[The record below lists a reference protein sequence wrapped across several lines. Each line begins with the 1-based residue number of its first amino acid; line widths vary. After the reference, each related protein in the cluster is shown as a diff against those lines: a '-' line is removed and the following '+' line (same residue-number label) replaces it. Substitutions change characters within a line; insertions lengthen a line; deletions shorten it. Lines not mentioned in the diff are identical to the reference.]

1 MPSASNETFQLIILI
16 LVAIA
21 LLLQAGLVVV
31 VLVGLGK
38 LTKMAKEEIADIR
51 QSVMPVV
58 NETRDFLTN
67 VTPKIEAAVDDLSVI
82 VHTARS
88 QSQAVGSASVEFV
101 ERFRRQSAR
110 LESLMSGLIDTADR
124 TSTVVAG
131 TVGGPIRRIAGVV
144 ASAKAVVDTL
154 RGGNSRA
161 QASRARD
168 RRNMAL

>member
-1 MPSASNETFQLIILI
+1 MSSASNETFQLIILI

-58 NETRDFLTN
+58 NETRDLLTN
-67 VTPKIEAAVDDLSVI
+67 VAPKIEAAVDDLSTI
-82 VHTARS
+82 IHTARS

-101 ERFRRQSAR
+101 ERFRRQAAR
-110 LESLMSGLIDTADR
+110 LEGLMSGLIDTADR

-131 TVGGPIRRIAGVV
+131 VGGPIRRIAGVV

-154 RGGNSRA
+154 RGVNPRA
-161 QASRARD
+161 QTSRARD
-168 RRNMAL
+168 RRDMAV